1 MLMSRIKV
9 EEEEK
14 EISIDSIIDKEEDV
28 QSEESFKRWQLGVIL
43 FMGMMIG
50 FLIGVLMYG

>member
-1 MLMSRIKV
+1 MSRIKV